1 MPMLRPVARRPLSAR
16 PSVRAACLVVPL
28 ILAWLILAW
37 TGSASAGAL
46 ETMERERARL
56 IATLLDADK
65 ETARRLAEAETAR
78 RRLIDLERMALRD
91 PKTETDTRPIAR
103 QAFADYDLTFL
114 AHASI
119 ERDRA
124 VLDLWLD
131 RIGLSTARIMAA
143 RVGRR

>member
-1 MPMLRPVARRPLSAR
+1 MLIR
-16 PSVRAACLVVPL
+16 
-28 ILAWLILAW
+28 LAL
-37 TGSASAGAL
+37 AGAVAISATAATAGPL

-56 IATLLDADK
+56 VSTLLDPDLA
-65 ETARRLAEAETAR
+65 THARLAQAETAR
-78 RRLIDLERMALRD
+78 RRLVDLERIALRD
-91 PKTETDTRPIAR
+91 PNAASDSGPTAR

-119 ERDRA
+119 ERDMA

-131 RIGLSTARIMAA
+131 RLGLSTARIMAA

>member
-1 MPMLRPVARRPLSAR
+1 MPLLRPITWKTL
-16 PSVRAACLVVPL
+16 AAGAICCAVPL
-28 ILAWLILAW
+28 IVVCA
-37 TGSASAGAL
+37 GPASAGAL

-56 IATLLDADK
+56 IAILLDADK
-65 ETARRLAEAETAR
+65 ETARRLTEAETAR

-103 QAFADYDLTFL
+103 RAFADYDLTFL

-119 ERDRA
+119 ERDMA